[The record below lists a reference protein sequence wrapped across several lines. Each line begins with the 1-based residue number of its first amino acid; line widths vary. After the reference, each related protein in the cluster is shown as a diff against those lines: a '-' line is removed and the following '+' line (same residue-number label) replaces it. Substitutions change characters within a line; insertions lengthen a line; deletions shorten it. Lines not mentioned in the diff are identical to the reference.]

1 MCGIA
6 GILNRQGLADR
17 DLLKR
22 MLDALRHRGP
32 DDEGIYAEGGI
43 ALGQRRLSIIDLTT
57 GHQPLSNED
66 GSVWITFNGEIY
78 NFQELRE
85 QLEKKGHQFRTNSD
99 TETIVHA
106 YEEYGEECVKH
117 LRGMFA
123 FAIWDAPKGLCY
135 LARDRLGKK
144 PLFYTE
150 VGGQFLFASELQ
162 GLLQCPAIRREVEL
176 DTIDEYLTYGY
187 IPAPRTAF
195 KGVFK
200 LPPAHTLTTRVEG
213 SGFRVQ
219 VERYW
224 QLEYEPKLML
234 TEDEACEQLME
245 LLREAVRLRLI
256 SDVPLGAFLSGGID
270 SSAVVALMSEL
281 SDKPVKTFSIGF
293 EEAAFN
299 ELDYARAVAQRFGTE
314 HHEFI
319 VRPNALEVVPKLV
332 RHYGEPYADS
342 SAVPSYYVAQV
353 TRQHVT
359 VALNGDGGDECFAG
373 YERYAGNEIAE
384 RYHKIPPA
392 LRRGV
397 IEPLSH
403 LLPHSVNRRSRLR
416 QAQRFLEVASQ
427 PMEQRYLRWVT
438 TVTQEQKEDL
448 YSPDFKRKL
457 GNWEIRKL
465 GNWEIRK
472 LGNWEIAERVSQFP
486 NFLISLF
493 SDTNGLSPLDK
504 TLFVDVNSY
513 LPYDLLVKM
522 DIATMANSLEARS
535 PFLDHHVMEFAARLP
550 AHFKLRGVT
559 LKYLLK
565 KALRPLLPA
574 DNLRR
579 RKQGF
584 GVPVGEW
591 FRGELRELLHD
602 TVLSQ
607 RALQRGYFNASSLKQ
622 MVDDHM
628 QRREDYTYQLW
639 ALLML
644 ELWHREFVD

>member
-6 GILNRQGLADR
+6 GILNSQGLADR

-32 DDEGIYAEGGI
+32 DDEGIYAEDGV

-85 QLEKKGHQFRTNSD
+85 TLEKKGHHFRTHSD
-99 TETIVHA
+99 TEAIVHA
-106 YEEYGEECVKH
+106 YEEYGAECVKH

-123 FAIWDAPKGLCY
+123 FAIWDAHKGLCY
-135 LARDRLGKK
+135 LARDRVGKK
-144 PLFYTE
+144 PLFYAE

-162 GLLQCPAIRREVEL
+162 GLLQCPDIRREVEL

-195 KGVFK
+195 KGIFK
-200 LPPAHTLTTRVEG
+200 LPPAHYATVTLQSSRFTFHV
-213 SGFRVQ
+213 S
-219 VERYW
+219 RYW
-224 QLEYEPKLML
+224 QLEYEPKLLL
-234 TEDEACEQLME
+234 TEDEACERLLE

-281 SDKPVKTFSIGF
+281 SEKPVKTFSIGF
-293 EEAAFN
+293 EESAFN
-299 ELDYARAVAQRFGTE
+299 ETDYARTIARKFGTE

-384 RYHKIPPA
+384 RYHKIPTP

-416 QAQRFLEVASQ
+416 QARRFLEVASQ

-438 TVTQEQKEDL
+438 TVTPEQKEDL
-448 YSPDFKRKL
+448 YSADFQAQL
-457 GNWEIRKL
+457 NGVH
-465 GNWEIRK
+465 
-472 LGNWEIAERVSQFP
+472 VSRFTFHASR
-486 NFLISLF
+486 FLTDLF
-493 SDTNGLSPLDK
+493 AQTNGLSPLDK

-550 AHFKLRGVT
+550 AHFKLRGTT

-584 GVPVGEW
+584 GVPVGDW

-607 RALQRGYFNASSLKQ
+607 RALQRGYFQGDALRQ
-622 MVDDHM
+622 LVDDHV

-644 ELWHREFVD
+644 ELWHREFID

>member
-6 GILNRQGLADR
+6 GILNAQGSADR
-17 DLLKR
+17 DLLQR

-32 DDEGIYAEGGI
+32 DDEGVYADGGV
-43 ALGQRRLSIIDLTT
+43 ALGQRRLAIIDLDT

-78 NFQELRE
+78 NFQSLRE
-85 QLEKKGHQFRTNSD
+85 QLEKKGHQFRTHSD

-106 YEEYGEECVKH
+106 YETYGAECVQH

-123 FAIWDAPKGLCY
+123 FALWDAKEQQLF
-135 LARDRLGKK
+135 LARDRVGKK
-144 PLFYTE
+144 PLFYAQ
-150 VGGQFLFASELQ
+150 VNGQFLFASELQ
-162 GLLQCPAIRREVEL
+162 GLLQSPDIRREVEL
-176 DTIDEYLTYGY
+176 ATIDEYLTYGY

-200 LPPAHTLTTRVEG
+200 LPPAHTLTVRVEG
-213 SGFRVQ
+213 SGVRMEA
-219 VERYW
+219 ERYW
-224 QLEYEPKLML
+224 QLMYEPKLPL
-234 TEDEACEQLME
+234 TEDEACERLLE

-293 EEAAFN
+293 EEVAFN
-299 ELDYARAVAQRFGTE
+299 ELDYARTVAQRFGTE

-342 SAVPSYYVAQV
+342 SAVPSFYVAQM

-373 YERYAGNEIAE
+373 YERYAGNALAE
-384 RYHKIPPA
+384 RYGKIPAP
-392 LRRGV
+392 LRRG
-397 IEPLSH
+397 ILEPLRH
-403 LLPHSVNRRSRLR
+403 LLPNSLNRRSRLR
-416 QAQRFLEVASQ
+416 QVRRFLEVASQ

-438 TVTQEQKEDL
+438 TVTPEQKDALYTNEFRWQVGRLTGWNVSTSQPPNLPTWLLDL
-448 YSPDFKRKL
+448 FTQTD
-457 GNWEIRKL
+457 
-465 GNWEIRK
+465 
-472 LGNWEIAERVSQFP
+472 
-486 NFLISLF
+486 
-493 SDTNGLSPLDK
+493 GLHPLDR

-535 PFLDHHVMEFAARLP
+535 PFLDYKVMEFAARLP
-550 AHFKLRGVT
+550 AHYKLRGTT

-574 DNLRR
+574 DNLHR

-584 GVPVGEW
+584 GVPVGDW
-591 FRGELRELLHD
+591 FRSELKELLHD

-607 RALQRGYFNASSLKQ
+607 RALQRGYFNGDALRQ
-622 MVDDHM
+622 LVDDHV

>member
-6 GILNRQGLADR
+6 GILNSQGFANRTERHDVR
-17 DLLKR
+17 SLLKR

-32 DDEGIYAEGGI
+32 DDEGIYIEGGV

-85 QLEKKGHQFRTNSD
+85 RLEKKGHQFRTNSD
-99 TETIVHA
+99 TEAIVHA
-106 YEEYGEECVKH
+106 YEEYGVECVKH

-123 FAIWDAPKGLCY
+123 FALWDARRRQLF
-135 LARDRLGKK
+135 LARDRVGKK
-144 PLFYTE
+144 PLFYAE

-162 GLLQCPAIRREVEL
+162 GLLQCSDIRREVEL

-200 LPPAHTLTTRVEG
+200 LPPAHTLTVRVQG

-224 QLEYEPKLML
+224 QLEYEPKLSL
-234 TEDEACEQLME
+234 TEEEACERLLE

-281 SDKPVKTFSIGF
+281 SEKPVKTFSIGF
-293 EEAAFN
+293 EESAFN
-299 ELDYARAVAQRFGTE
+299 ELDYARTIARKFGTE

-384 RYHKIPPA
+384 RYHKIPVG

-397 IEPLSH
+397 IEPLSRW
-403 LLPHSVNRRSRLR
+403 LPHSVNRRSRLR
-416 QAQRFLEVASQ
+416 QARRFLEVASQ
-427 PMEQRYLRWVT
+427 PMEERYLRWVT
-438 TVTQEQKEDL
+438 TVTPEQKEGL
-448 YSPDFKRKL
+448 YAPDFKGKL

-465 GNWEIRK
+465 GNGK
-472 LGNWEIAERVSQFP
+472 GNFPISQYP
-486 NFLISLF
+486 NFLTSLF
-493 SDTNGLSPLDK
+493 AQTNGLSPLDK

-550 AHFKLRGVT
+550 AHYKLRGTT

-565 KALRPLLPA
+565 KALSPLLPA
-574 DNLRR
+574 DNLHR

-584 GVPVGEW
+584 GVPVGDW
-591 FRGELRELLHD
+591 FRGGLKGLLHD

-607 RALQRGYFNASSLKQ
+607 RALQRGYFSGDALRRL
-622 MVDDHM
+622 VDDHV

-639 ALLML
+639 ALMML